1 MKVMTELLENILK
14 ILARNPS
21 RSSSLE
27 ELTMALFPND
37 LVRDPISFE
46 REYQAQVLDALIS
59 LENAGMIV
67 LNSDTDESTI
77 TLKGLQERKSIIL

>member
-37 LVRDPISFE
+37 LAGDPISFE